1 MERIHNDTNF
11 NRSSEKI
18 IEALKLIKIIQSS
31 QDHLA
36 ENKLKPF
43 ETITFLSAWRGFI
56 GFFAVNTLCTQ

>member
-18 IEALKLIKIIQSS
+18 IEALKLIKIIRSS

-36 ENKLKPF
+36 EN
-43 ETITFLSAWRGFI
+43 
-56 GFFAVNTLCTQ
+56 